1 MYECAWHTNAAL
13 SKLSS
18 TCRMNSYRI
27 TRRICM
33 QIVSTRDS
41 HRCDSTTAVHI
52 MRKYHIC
59 SIRNASSIYIPANTL
74 LFTLCESCKK
84 NKLNDVVIIWIQ
96 INLTQVN
103 FISSRLEMYIAC
115 IIINIKFYKR
125 KFKAKFKYEHQI
137 KKKNNLIK
145 CKKILYI
152 KWIYYIKYFKSS
164 LCTKICIKNSLNS

>member
-1 MYECAWHTNAAL
+1 M
-13 SKLSS
+13 
-18 TCRMNSYRI
+18 
-27 TRRICM
+27 
-33 QIVSTRDS
+33 
-41 HRCDSTTAVHI
+41 
-52 MRKYHIC
+52 
-59 SIRNASSIYIPANTL
+59 
-74 LFTLCESCKK
+74 CKK
-84 NKLNDVVIIWIQ
+84 NKLNDIVIIWIQ

-137 KKKNNLIK
+137 KKRNNLIK